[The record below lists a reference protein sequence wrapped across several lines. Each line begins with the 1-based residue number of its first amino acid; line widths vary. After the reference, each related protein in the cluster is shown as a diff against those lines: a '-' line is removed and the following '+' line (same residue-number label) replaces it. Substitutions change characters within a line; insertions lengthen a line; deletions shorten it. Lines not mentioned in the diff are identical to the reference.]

1 MMDPGGLFRMRV
13 GVVTA
18 LSVLSVAACENGG
31 GPTNP
36 EAGPTL
42 EAIYPSSGA
51 TGDRANT
58 VNVYMTGEG
67 FEEGNVRIDVSTFDG
82 MAIEV
87 ANVSVS
93 SDTYLTADFIIPPGT
108 PTGNR
113 SVTVSTESGT
123 SGSVT
128 FEIGLDKYGKK
139 PPQLIELHDDYPAPT
154 YLTVEMGQP
163 VQFLNVGGH
172 DHTVQTY
179 GNPGL
184 WDAALL
190 NPDQRFTLTFYERG
204 VYGYMCGLHQSIGF
218 ITVVGP
224 GDTMG
229 SGY

>member
-1 MMDPGGLFRMRV
+1 MGAGVLTGLAVIAVSACGEGG
-13 GVVTA
+13 
-18 LSVLSVAACENGG
+18 S
-31 GPTNP
+31 PTNP
-36 EAGPTL
+36 GEGPTL
-42 EAIYPSSGA
+42 DAIYPGSGA
-51 TGDRANT
+51 TGDKANT
-58 VNVYMTGEG
+58 VNVYMTGTG
-67 FEEGNVRIDVSTFDG
+67 FEDGEVHVDVSTFDG
-82 MAIEV
+82 TEIEV

-113 SVTVSTESGT
+113 SVTVSTEAGS

-128 FEIGLDKYGKK
+128 FEIGRDKYGKK
-139 PPQLIELHDDYPAPT
+139 PPQLIELHDNYPAPT

-163 VQFLNVGGH
+163 VQFLNVGGN

-190 NPDQRFTLTFYERG
+190 KPDQRFILTFYEQG
-204 VYGYMCGLHQSIGF
+204 VYGFMCGLHQSIGF

-224 GDTMG
+224 GETMG
-229 SGY
+229 AY

>member
-1 MMDPGGLFRMRV
+1 MGL
-13 GVVTA
+13 A
-18 LSVLSVAACENGG
+18 LISMSACSQGD
-31 GPTNP
+31 GPTSVGN
-36 EAGPTL
+36 GPIL
-42 EAIYPSSGA
+42 DGIYPSSGA

-67 FEEGNVRIDVSTFDG
+67 FAEGTVQIDVSSFG
-82 MAIEV
+82 GAAIEV

-93 SDTYLTADFIIPPGT
+93 SDTYLSADFIIPPGT

-113 SVTVSTESGT
+113 DVTVSTESGT
-123 SGSVT
+123 SQSVT
-128 FEIGLDKYGKK
+128 FEIGKDKYGKR

-163 VQFLNVGGH
+163 VQFLNVGAH

-190 NPDQRFTLTFYERG
+190 EPDQRFVLTFYEQG
-204 VYGYMCGLHQSIGF
+204 VYGYICGLHQSIGF

-229 SGY
+229 AY